1 MDGFR
6 NSGQN
11 EAIQHGLSLGLGL
24 VGMATKDAALY
35 DHLKNTLFNNADSAI
50 IGEAAAFGM
59 GLTMAGSGDE
69 TAIEEMISHASD
81 SNHEKIIRALGISL
95 ALIMYGKEQQADGL
109 IEQMCNSKDSTIR
122 YGAMFTIGCA
132 YAGTASS
139 SAIRRLLK
147 FAVSDTSDDVKRAA
161 LMNIGFLN
169 FRDHKQLPVI
179 VKHLAVSYNPHL
191 RYGAA
196 LALGIGCAGTGS
208 QDALRILAPLST
220 DKEDFVRQG
229 ALIALSMVFIQV
241 TEVQEPKVATI
252 RKLFE
257 KMTANKYEEILSR

>member
-1 MDGFR
+1 MCNTAQAHEVLDPYLTGAGGQTSPYATAGAYFAYGLIHANQHTQETTNFYMEGYR

-24 VGMATKDAALY
+24 VGIATKDAALY

-69 TAIEEMISHASD
+69 NAIEEMISHAAD

-208 QDALRILAPLST
+208 
-220 DKEDFVRQG
+220 
-229 ALIALSMVFIQV
+229 
-241 TEVQEPKVATI
+241 
-252 RKLFE
+252 
-257 KMTANKYEEILSR
+257 